1 MKAQSFASAGT
12 PRVFVIHENDAWV
25 EPLRREF
32 VMFEV
37 PFCEWFLNEGMLD
50 LTMAPPEGVFYNR
63 MSASSHTRGHRYA
76 PEFTAAVLAWL
87 KHHGRIVVNGER
99 ALQLEVSK
107 VAQYEALKA
116 FGIATPDTI
125 AVIGRDNIADAAK
138 KISFP
143 VILKH
148 NRAGKGLGVRLLFSP
163 AALAEQ
169 SLARAPRSHRAISFR
184 SCPTSNIRWCQLGR
198 RSLPRMTSA
207 LPGSNS
213 SSTRLAT
220 PLPTTSTPTPTII
233 RTRKQRTAA
242 VACARLLPISEA
254 C

>member
-1 MKAQSFASAGT
+1 MKAQRFASAGT
-12 PRVFVIHENDAWV
+12 PHVFVIHENDAWV

-32 VMFEV
+32 ATLDV
-37 PFCEWFLNEGMLD
+37 PFREWFLDEGMLD

-87 KHHGRIVVNGER
+87 KHQGRTVVNGER

-138 KISFP
+138 KDGFSRDP
-143 VILKH
+143 QAQPRRQRSR
-148 NRAGKGLGVRLLFSP
+148 RASAVR
-163 AALAEQ
+163 
-169 SLARAPRSHRAISFR
+169 
-184 SCPTSNIRWCQLGR
+184 
-198 RSLPRMTSA
+198 
-207 LPGSNS
+207 
-213 SSTRLAT
+213 
-220 PLPTTSTPTPTII
+220 
-233 RTRKQRTAA
+233 
-242 VACARLLPISEA
+242 
-254 C
+254 